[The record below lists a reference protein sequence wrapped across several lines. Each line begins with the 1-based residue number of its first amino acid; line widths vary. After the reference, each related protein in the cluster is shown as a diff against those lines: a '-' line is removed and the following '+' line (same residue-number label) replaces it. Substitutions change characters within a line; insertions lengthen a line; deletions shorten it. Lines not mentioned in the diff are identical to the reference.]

1 MKNLPGTQKHNLEE
15 ISEQLLEC
23 LPDLLDRFG
32 IEYED
37 YNNRIMFACPIHEG
51 DNETGS
57 SIMKNG
63 VGNWRCF
70 TQQCHEPFG
79 SSNGA
84 GVIQFVQA
92 LLSKRENRDVSFYEA
107 INWCANFVGIGIE
120 VEVQSSEDQVRTKF
134 IQLCK
139 YINRK
144 KVAHTPIF
152 TPRAMIRS
160 FLKIPAEYYL
170 QRGYSEAI
178 LDKFDIGYCF
188 NPQKSFFDRI
198 ITPFYDEDGE
208 YMIGCSGRNKFE
220 RCDICRLYHQ
230 ENTRCPITKEEKLK
244 AVKWKHSNNFSVESY
259 LYNYHNAKTHILQ
272 THTVI
277 LVEGPGDVW
286 RLEEAGIHNSMALLG
301 ASLSKDQQIILE
313 DSGALNL
320 LIATDNDDAGRKA
333 AQSITQNCGN
343 IFNIRRIVYP
353 GKDPGGLTIE
363 QAKQIF
369 IPILERI

>member
-1 MKNLPGTQKHNLEE
+1 MKPHLGTTKHNLEA

-23 LPDLLDRFG
+23 LPELLEHFDITCQDHG
-32 IEYED
+32 
-37 YNNRIMFACPIHEG
+37 NRIMFACPIHEG

-57 SIMKNG
+57 SIMRNG

-70 TQQCHEPFG
+70 TQQCHEPYG
-79 SSNGA
+79 SANGA

-92 LLSKRENRDVSFYEA
+92 LVSKRENREVSFYEA
-107 INWCANFVGIGIE
+107 INWCAKFLGAELE
-120 VEVQSSEDQVRTKF
+120 VETESTEDHVRTKF

-139 YINRK
+139 YINRT
-144 KVAHTPIF
+144 KVAHTPVF
-152 TPRAMIRS
+152 TPRSMLRS
-160 FLKIPAEYYL
+160 FLKIPAEYYV
-170 QRGYSEAI
+170 QRGYSEEI

-188 NPQKSFFDRI
+188 NTNKSLFDRI
-198 ITPFYDEDGE
+198 ITPFYDDNGE
-208 YMIGCSGRNKFE
+208 YMIGCTGRNKFE
-220 RCDICRLYHQ
+220 RCERCRLFHQ
-230 ENTRCPITKEEKLK
+230 EDTRCPITKEEKLK
-244 AVKWKHSNNFSVESY
+244 AVKWKHSNNFSIESY
-259 LYNYHNAKTHILQ
+259 LYNYHNAKSHILT
-272 THTVI
+272 THSVI

-301 ASLSKDQQIILE
+301 ASLSKNQQIILE
-313 DSGALNL
+313 DSGAVNL

-333 AQSITQNCGN
+333 AQSITQNCGG

>member
-1 MKNLPGTQKHNLEE
+1 MKKHNLES
-15 ISEQLLEC
+15 ISEQLLESIT
-23 LPDLLDRFG
+23 DLLERFD
-32 IEYED
+32 IEYTD
-37 YNNRIMFACPIHEG
+37 YDNRIMFACPIHEG

-79 SSNGA
+79 SSSGA
-84 GVIQFVQA
+84 GLIQFIQA
-92 LLSKRENRDVSFYEA
+92 LLSKREGREYTFYEA
-107 INWCANFVGIGIE
+107 IHWAAKFIGDDGEPEI
-120 VEVQSSEDQVRTKF
+120 QSSEDQVRTKF

-144 KVAHTPIF
+144 KPEHTPIF
-152 TPRAMIRS
+152 TPRSMLRS
-160 FLKIPAEYYL
+160 FLKIPAEYYI
-170 QRGYSEAI
+170 QRGYSEEV
-178 LDKFDIGYCF
+178 LDRFDVGYCF
-188 NPQKSFFDRI
+188 NTNKSFFDRI

-220 RCDICRLYHQ
+220 RCERCRLFHQ
-230 ENTRCPITKEEKLK
+230 ANARCPITKEEKLK
-244 AVKWKHSNNFSVESY
+244 ATKWKHSSNFSIESY
-259 LYNYHNAKTHILQ
+259 LYNYCNAKSHILK
-272 THTVI
+272 THSVI

-301 ASLSKDQQIILE
+301 ASLSKNQQIILE
-313 DSGALNL
+313 QSGAINL
-320 LIATDNDDAGRKA
+320 LIATDNDDAGSKA
-333 AQSITQNCGN
+333 AYSITQNCN
-343 IFNIRRIVYP
+343 HIFNIHRVVFP
-353 GKDPGGLTIE
+353 GKDPGGLSVD